1 MNSLRLILV
10 LFLATSL
17 LGQQEIQRPRILGV
31 AHIAFYTSDLAKARA
46 FYEDFLGFQ
55 EPFTL
60 KRDDGSVRI
69 ALVKINDK
77 QYVEL
82 FTDAAKEDGQLN
94 HIAVYTD
101 NAQQMRDYLA
111 AHGIKVPATVPKGKT
126 GNYNFTIHDPDGHG
140 VEIVQYL
147 PDSLTGKNQGK
158 FLPSNRVSSHIMHVG
173 FLVRNLES
181 SMKFYRDLLGF
192 QEFWRGSSSGTQLS
206 WVNMR
211 VPDGEDY
218 VEFMLYTGTPSAQE
232 RGVKN
237 HLSLEVP
244 DLDKAVPDLE
254 QRPARKLYGREIKTQ
269 VGKNRKRQANLFDP
283 DGTRVELME
292 PKTID
297 GQPAPSSTAPPP
309 R

>member
-1 MNSLRLILV
+1 MNWLRVLLV
-10 LFLATSL
+10 LFFSIFL
-17 LGQQEIQRPRILGV
+17 LGEEGVQRPRILGV
-31 AHIAFYTSDLAKARA
+31 AHIALYASELAKARA

-69 ALVKINDK
+69 AFVKINDQ

-82 FTDAAKEDGQLN
+82 FTDPLREDGQLN

-111 AHGIKVPATVPKGKT
+111 SRGLKVPATVPKGKT
-126 GNYNFTIHDPDGHG
+126 GNYNFTIQDPDGHT
-140 VEIVQYL
+140 VEMVQYL

-158 FLPSNRVSSHIMHVG
+158 LVPSTRISKHMMHVG
-173 FLVRNLES
+173 FLVRDLES

-192 QEFWRGSSSGTQLS
+192 QEFWRGSSNGTQLS

-211 VPDGEDY
+211 VPDGDDY
-218 VEFMLYTGTPSAQE
+218 VELMLYTGTPSAQE

-237 HLSLEVP
+237 HLCLEVP
-244 DLDKAVPDLE
+244 DIGKAVEELE
-254 QRPARKLYGREIKTQ
+254 KKPARKLYGREIKAQ
-269 VGKNRKRQANLFDP
+269 VGKNRKRQVNLFDP
-283 DGTRVELME
+283 DATRVELME

-297 GQPAPSSTAPPP
+297 GEPAPSSTAPPP
-309 R
+309 Q

>member
-1 MNSLRLILV
+1 
-10 LFLATSL
+10 
-17 LGQQEIQRPRILGV
+17 
-31 AHIAFYTSDLAKARA
+31 
-46 FYEDFLGFQ
+46 
-55 EPFTL
+55 
-60 KRDDGSVRI
+60 
-69 ALVKINDK
+69 
-77 QYVEL
+77 
-82 FTDAAKEDGQLN
+82 
-94 HIAVYTD
+94 
-101 NAQQMRDYLA
+101 
-111 AHGIKVPATVPKGKT
+111 
-126 GNYNFTIHDPDGHG
+126 
-140 VEIVQYL
+140 
-147 PDSLTGKNQGK
+147 
-158 FLPSNRVSSHIMHVG
+158 SHIMHVG
-173 FLVRNLES
+173 FLVHDLDA
-181 SMKFYRDLLGF
+181 SMKFYHDLLGF
-192 QEFWRGSSSGTQLS
+192 QEFWRGSSNGTQLS

-211 VPDGEDY
+211 VPDGDDY

>member
-69 ALVKINDK
+69 AFVKINDK

-111 AHGIKVPATVPKGKT
+111 AHGIKVPGTVPKGKT
-126 GNYNFTIHDPDGHG
+126 GNYNFTIQDCVTQPNTQT
-140 VEIVQYL
+140 IVSYQIVAVPAL
-147 PDSLTGKNQGK
+147 VGSTGNNA
-158 FLPSNRVSSHIMHVG
+158 FCSD
-173 FLVRNLES
+173 ES
-181 SMKFYRDLLGF
+181 GPTKVDH
-192 QEFWRGSSSGTQLS
+192 SGNGQAC
-206 WVNMR
+206 VA
-211 VPDGEDY
+211 G
-218 VEFMLYTGTPSAQE
+218 GSAQ
-232 RGVKN
+232 
-237 HLSLEVP
+237 
-244 DLDKAVPDLE
+244 
-254 QRPARKLYGREIKTQ
+254 
-269 VGKNRKRQANLFDP
+269 
-283 DGTRVELME
+283 
-292 PKTID
+292 
-297 GQPAPSSTAPPP
+297 
-309 R
+309 

>member
-10 LFLATSL
+10 LSLATSL

-101 NAQQMRDYLA
+101 NAQQMRDYVA

-126 GNYNFTIHDPDGHG
+126 GNYNFTIQDPDGHG
-140 VEIVQYL
+140 LEIVQYL

-158 FLPSNRVSSHIMHVG
+158 FAPTTRISSRIMHVG
-173 FLVRNLES
+173 FLVHDLDVS
-181 SMKFYRDLLGF
+181 VKFYRDLLGF
-192 QEFWRGSSSGTQLS
+192 QEFWRGSSNGTQLS

-211 VPDGEDY
+211 VPDGDDY

-244 DLDKAVPDLE
+244 DLDKAVQDLE